1 MFRATGHFRLPLFV
15 ILSFVV
21 VNAIGQPQ
29 PATQPSA
36 KPAPPALAAPP
47 AARPAADQ
55 TDFVVSPMRVQNM
68 KATNYL
74 YASTETTLNEMGEF
88 IHATIDAMEQG
99 MKNGSFHPDGPALFL
114 YHGITQDPTHKFTLD
129 VGFPVADGTK
139 EFADFKVKALEQY
152 HCATVLYS
160 GPIMSIGQGYQQL
173 FADLIGAGLQPTGEV
188 RDYYLMWEGPESVN
202 NVTLIAVEV
211 KE

>member
-1 MFRATGHFRLPLFV
+1 MLHLMKN
-15 ILSFVV
+15 SVV
-21 VNAIGQPQ
+21 PFLALLTFGISSAAAQPQ
-29 PATQPSA
+29 PATQPSN
-36 KPAPPALAAPP
+36 KPAAQAPAAPP

-55 TDFVVSPMRVQNM
+55 SDFVISPMRVQNM
-68 KATNYL
+68 RPTSYI
-74 YASTETTLNEMGEF
+74 YASTETTLNDMAEF
-88 IHATIDAMEQG
+88 IHTTIEAMEQG
-99 MKNGSFHPDGPALFL
+99 MRNGSFHPDGPALFN
-114 YHGITQDPTHKFTLD
+114 YHGVTQDPTHKFTLE
-129 VGFPVADGTK
+129 VGFPVAEGTK
-139 EFADFKVKALEQY
+139 EFADFKVKPLEQY

-188 RDYYLMWEGPESVN
+188 RDYYLMWEGMESVN